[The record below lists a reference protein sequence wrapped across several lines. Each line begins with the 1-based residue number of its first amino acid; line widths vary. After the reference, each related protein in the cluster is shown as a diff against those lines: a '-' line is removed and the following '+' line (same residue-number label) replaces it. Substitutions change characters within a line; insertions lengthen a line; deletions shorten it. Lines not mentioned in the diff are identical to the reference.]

1 MKTKASVMA
10 VIAVMEDELM
20 YVGDIQW
27 CGMVDRAK
35 GEWLIR
41 VKSSSVVVVWIG
53 GDDPLLVLIWL

>member
-20 YVGDIQW
+20 YVGDVQW

-35 GEWLIR
+35 GE
-41 VKSSSVVVVWIG
+41 
-53 GDDPLLVLIWL
+53 

>member
-1 MKTKASVMA
+1 MKTKASAMA
-10 VIAVMEDELM
+10 IIAVMEDELM
-20 YVGDIQW
+20 YVGDIRW

-41 VKSSSVVVVWIG
+41 VKSSSVVAVWIG